1 MQQVDVIAIDGP
13 VASGKGSV
21 SARVAKI
28 LGFNVLDS
36 GSLYRL
42 TAYASLKKGAD
53 LDNESEIA
61 VIAAALKPVF
71 SEGKIFLEDE
81 DVTDAIRH
89 EDIGLAASRIA
100 IHPVVRKEL
109 FDLQRAFAEAPGLVA
124 DGRDMGSI
132 VFPEA
137 VLKVFLTASA
147 EARAERRF
155 NQLRDKGISSNI
167 DSLVQDL
174 KDRDERDMK
183 RSAAPLVPA
192 EGAKILDSSDLTL
205 DETVN
210 QVLEWYREIRQ
221 H

>member
-53 LDNESEIA
+53 LGNESEIA
-61 VIAAALKPVF
+61 VIAAGLRPVF
-71 SEGKIFLEDE
+71 ADGKIFLEDE

-100 IHPVVRKEL
+100 IHPAVRKEL
-109 FDLQRAFAEAPGLVA
+109 FDLQRAFATAPGLVA
-124 DGRDMGSI
+124 DGRDMGSV

-167 DSLVQDL
+167 DNLVQDL

-183 RSAAPLVPA
+183 RAAAPLVPA